1 MLTITVHGMNNI
13 EKYKITLLHL
23 AGLFFQWRILI
34 YTETVAVNVPVL
46 SVV

>member
-23 AGLFFQWRILI
+23 AGLFFSGVFSYIQKQSL
-34 YTETVAVNVPVL
+34 
-46 SVV
+46 